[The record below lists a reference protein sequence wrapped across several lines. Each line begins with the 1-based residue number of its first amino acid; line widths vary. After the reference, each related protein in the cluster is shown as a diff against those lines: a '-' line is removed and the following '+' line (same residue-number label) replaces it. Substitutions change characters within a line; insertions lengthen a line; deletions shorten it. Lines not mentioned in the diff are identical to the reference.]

1 MLAWLL
7 ARPRVASVIAGAS
20 SASQVHANASA
31 ATWQLSDTDLHQI
44 DEVLRAA
51 V

>member
-1 MLAWLL
+1 
-7 ARPRVASVIAGAS
+7 VIAGAT
-20 SASQVHANASA
+20 SASQVRANAQA
-31 ATWQLSDTDLHQI
+31 AGWTLGETDLEQI